1 MKLWFTADLHF
12 SHKKMMVHRGLASPD
27 DLSVEAM
34 DLANRLM
41 INAWNVRVR
50 PEDTVYILG
59 DVSFAGPTKTA
70 QIVSQLQGNKFL
82 IRGNHDSD
90 KHIKAMEPYLERV
103 TDYLMIKY
111 QEQLIALCHY
121 PMAVWDRGHYGAWH
135 LHGHSH
141 GQLVAPITT
150 RLDVGWD
157 VFGRP
162 VSFEEVQ
169 TIMSSRIYRVVDQHG
184 V

>member
-1 MKLWFTADLHF
+1 MTHWFTADLHF
-12 SHKKMMVHRGLASPD
+12 FHKKVLCYRGLLSPD
-27 DLSVEAM
+27 DMSAEAV
-34 DLANRLM
+34 DHANYLM
-41 INAWNVRVR
+41 LIEWNARVR

-59 DVSFAGPTKTA
+59 DVSFASPTKTA
-70 QIVSQLQGNKFL
+70 AMISRLHGNKFL

-90 KHIKAMEPYLERV
+90 RHVHAMEPYLV
-103 TDYLMIKY
+103 TVRDYMMIKH

-141 GQLVAPITT
+141 GQLVAPLTT

-169 TIMSSRIYRVVDQHG
+169 TIMSSRTYRIVDQHG
-184 V
+184 I